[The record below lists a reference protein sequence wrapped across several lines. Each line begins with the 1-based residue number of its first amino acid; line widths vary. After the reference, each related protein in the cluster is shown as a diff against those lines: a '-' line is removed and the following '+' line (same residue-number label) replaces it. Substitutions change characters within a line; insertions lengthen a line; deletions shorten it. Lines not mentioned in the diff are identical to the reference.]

1 MAAIVWF
8 EDKNW
13 LLMVKDESSIYDLF
27 YEVEEL
33 LEQWP

>member
-8 EDKNW
+8 EDKYG

-27 YEVEEL
+27 YEVKEL
-33 LEQWP
+33 LEQ